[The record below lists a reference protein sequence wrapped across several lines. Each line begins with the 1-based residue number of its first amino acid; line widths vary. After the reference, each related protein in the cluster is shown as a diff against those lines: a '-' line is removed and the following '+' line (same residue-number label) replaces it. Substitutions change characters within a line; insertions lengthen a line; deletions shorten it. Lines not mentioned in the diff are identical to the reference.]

1 MNDAQPQPT
10 KSMAPFFV
18 IWTGQAFSLIGSNV
32 AQFALVWWLTKLTG
46 SATVLATA
54 MMMVMLPQVFLGPIA
69 GAYVDR
75 WNRRMVMIVAD
86 GLIALAALWLA
97 YQFWLGSM
105 QVWYLYV
112 IMLLR
117 AVGGCFH
124 WPAMQASTSLMVPKE
139 HLTRVAGLNQT
150 IQGALGIIGPPLGAM
165 LLAMLPMHDIML
177 IDVGTALLAI
187 VPLLFV
193 TIPQPA
199 ANGREK
205 AAAAQQQS
213 IWMDVRDGLR
223 YVWSWPGLL
232 LVMVMAT
239 IINFVLNPAFS
250 LLPLLVTRHFKGGA
264 LQLGWL
270 DSTWGVGVVLGGLL
284 LGVWGGFQRRIVTSL
299 TGLALM
305 GLGITLIGLTPADT
319 FWLAVVAMFI
329 TGFMNPITNGP
340 IFAML
345 QATVAPEMQGRVFMV
360 VGSLTAAISPL
371 SLAVAGPV
379 ADAVGIRIWYVVG
392 GVLCVVMGV
401 SAFFIPAIVN
411 LEQNHR
417 GHAVEGEPPA
427 SPLTEAIAVD

>member
-1 MNDAQPQPT
+1 
-10 KSMAPFFV
+10 
-18 IWTGQAFSLIGSNV
+18 
-32 AQFALVWWLTKLTG
+32 
-46 SATVLATA
+46 

-69 GAYVDR
+69 GAFVDR

-124 WPAMQASTSLMVPKE
+124 WPAMQASTSLMVPEK
-139 HLTRVAGLNQT
+139 HLTRVDGLNQT

-165 LLAMLPMHDIML
+165 LLALLPMHGIML

-199 ANGREK
+199 ANGRERAE
-205 AAAAQQQS
+205 AAKKQS
-213 IWMDVRDGLR
+213 IWADVREGLR
-223 YVWSWPGLL
+223 YMGSWPGLL

-250 LLPLLVTRHFKGGA
+250 LMPLLVIRHFKGGA

-270 DSTWGVGVVLGGLL
+270 DSTWGVGVVLGGLAL
-284 LGVWGGFQRRIVTSL
+284 SLWGGFRRRMVTSL
-299 TGLALM
+299 TGLILM
-305 GLGITLIGLTPADT
+305 GLGIMGIGLTPGNA

-329 TGFMNPITNGP
+329 TGFMNPICNGP

-345 QATVAPEMQGRVFMV
+345 QAKVAPEMQGRVFTL

-379 ADAVGIRIWYVVG
+379 ADALGIRPWYVVG
-392 GVLCVVMGV
+392 GLLCALMGG
-401 SAFFIPAIVN
+401 AALLTPAVVN
-411 LEQNHR
+411 LEQNHH
-417 GHAVEGEPPA
+417 GHAAAGEPL
-427 SPLTEAIAVD
+427 SLAVAEVTTAD